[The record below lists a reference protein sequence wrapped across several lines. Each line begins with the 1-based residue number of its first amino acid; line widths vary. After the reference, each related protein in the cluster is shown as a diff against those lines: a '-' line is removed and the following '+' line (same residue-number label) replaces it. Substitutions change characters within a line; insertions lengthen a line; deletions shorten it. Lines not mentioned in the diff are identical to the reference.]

1 MKRLAM
7 LAAAVAEPRTME
19 CPVKING
26 KLGRVWRGDGKADK
40 IVLDPNEVAL
50 FEVK

>member
-1 MKRLAM
+1 MAINF
-7 LAAAVAEPRTME
+7 EPRSME

-26 KLGRVWRGDGKADK
+26 RLGRVWRGDVKSDK
-40 IVLDPNEVAL
+40 VILEPNEVAL

>member
-1 MKRLAM
+1 MAINF
-7 LAAAVAEPRTME
+7 EPRAME

-26 KLGRVWRGDGKADK
+26 TVGRVWRGEVKDGKV
-40 IVLDPNEVAL
+40 VLGPNEAAL